1 MPDEFSIRDQEGD
14 VIRVTRGELYW
25 QIEVLGGV
33 GLIDLLGEVKVVNI
47 SHVTKKQL
55 KKERKSGSKK
65 KLGRVK

>member
-1 MPDEFSIRDQEGD
+1 MPDEFSISDQEGD

-47 SHVTKKQL
+47 SHVTTHQ
-55 KKERKSGSKK
+55 
-65 KLGRVK
+65 VD